1 MIIAVATSEFDV
13 DQERALA
20 ARFSP
25 SSVPGTVHEL
35 IAPAVGGVVAP
46 GETVTKIVPQADRRL
61 PAVRLGPSGID
72 PDVVAPPP

>member
-25 SSVPGTVHEL
+25 PVRGTVHEL

-61 PAVRLGPSGID
+61 PAVRLGPSDID
-72 PDVVAPPP
+72 PVLSAPP